1 MVKVRSALVLI
12 RQHLWAP
19 NICQAVGVQQWKR
32 PCPYCQETWNLEEVL
47 NLMQKYVG
55 YLHLGEEAR
64 KGERAQ
70 LCVSFSK
77 ESLIHTQK
85 KTLSELSLCDLR
97 IREDLE
103 KRAYLSPICR
113 AEQVNKGNPKHFRP
127 VLKFLM
133 SSEPGFCWEGC
144 FVVSDPLLHP
154 GGCVQHSCLSSHL
167 RNVKARFRLVFNVEV
182 IKLIMLPEFKSCCS
196 LIL

>member
-1 MVKVRSALVLI
+1 MWV
-12 RQHLWAP
+12 
-19 NICQAVGVQQWKR
+19 ICIWERGGKEG
-32 PCPYCQETWNLEEVL
+32 QE
-47 NLMQKYVG
+47 
-55 YLHLGEEAR
+55 
-64 KGERAQ
+64 AQ

-85 KTLSELSLCDLR
+85 KLWSELSLCDLW
-97 IREDLE
+97 IWEDLE

-127 VLKFLM
+127 VLKLLM

-154 GGCVQHSCLSSHL
+154 GGCVQHSCLFSYL
-167 RNVKARFRLVFNVEV
+167 RNVKARFRLVFNVAV
-182 IKLIMLPEFKSCCS
+182 IKLIMPPEFKSCCS